1 MLDRDERRRLDE
13 IEQHLSGDDPD
24 LAELMTGNSPHVSFR
39 GKLTPRTVLIA
50 FSYGCALLCLLLG
63 AGGGFFLG
71 AALATVLLGLRD
83 WRLHSE

>member
-13 IEQHLSGDDPD
+13 IEQHLSGDDPE
-24 LAELMTGNSPHVSFR
+24 LAELMTGNSSYVSFR
-39 GKLTPRTVLIA
+39 GKLTPRTALIA

-71 AALATVLLGLRD
+71 VALATILLGLRD
-83 WRLHSE
+83 WRLYAV